1 MASRSQP
8 RPVGCRKAPSGWGS
22 PLKHRVQSLAMSG
35 AGSFGCELSTARCL
49 RAGPKPREIM
59 GSGAGR
65 LVLAAIPA
73 QIGQLLRVT
82 QLDQLFDAYDTRAWG
97 GSSGLARAE

>member
-1 MASRSQP
+1 
-8 RPVGCRKAPSGWGS
+8 
-22 PLKHRVQSLAMSG
+22 
-35 AGSFGCELSTARCL
+35 
-49 RAGPKPREIM
+49 M

-82 QLDQLFDAYDTRAWG
+82 QLDQLCDAYDTRPWG